1 VKVLETASTEGP
13 ERPTSPS
20 LRESPNVLAPASPA
34 DVMRRIPT
42 PARTTS
48 RRASFRIV
56 RTTDR
61 HADSVARVIRR
72 AHDVADDELCLS
84 CPTPA
89 MVRRQI
95 RRFPEGQFVAVR
107 GHGDDERVLGVAML
121 MRTDR
126 PPSAKPKPWL
136 RMIGG
141 LGLRNHVPDGRW
153 LYGVEIA
160 VDPDAQGQ
168 GVGSALYRRRLELV
182 RELGLEGMY
191 AGGMLKGYRRFR
203 SRMSPREYAERVR
216 SGEIED
222 PTVTMQLRRGFR
234 AAGVIEDYVDD
245 EEAGN
250 CAMLI
255 VWRPQPDGSVVRRRI
270 VGDGSERRVA
280 SRRPSTSAADV
291 PGAATPASPAPAP
304 AAPPTAPAAS
314 TVGRA
319 ASKRATAGA
328 KARSEPGSAS

>member
-1 VKVLETASTEGP
+1 
-13 ERPTSPS
+13 
-20 LRESPNVLAPASPA
+20 
-34 DVMRRIPT
+34 
-42 PARTTS
+42 
-48 RRASFRIV
+48 
-56 RTTDR
+56 
-61 HADSVARVIRR
+61 
-72 AHDVADDELCLS
+72 
-84 CPTPA
+84 

-107 GHGDDERVLGVAML
+107 GQGDEERVLGVAML

-141 LGLRNHVPDGRW
+141 LGLRNHVANGRW
-153 LYGVEIA
+153 LYGVEMA

-203 SRMSPREYAERVR
+203 NRMSPREYAERVR

-234 AAGVIEDYVDD
+234 AAGVIEDYEDDD
-245 EEAGN
+245 ESGN

-255 VWRPQPDGSVVRRRI
+255 VWRPQVDGSVVQRR
-270 VGDGSERRVA
+270 VAGDGSERRSA
-280 SRRPSTSAADV
+280 SERPPRPATAAIASATTA
-291 PGAATPASPAPAP
+291 PPAPPVAP
-304 AAPPTAPAAS
+304 AAPAAPTAR
-314 TVGRA
+314 RA
-319 ASKRATAGA
+319 ASKRAAAAA

>member
-1 VKVLETASTEGP
+1 
-13 ERPTSPS
+13 
-20 LRESPNVLAPASPA
+20 
-34 DVMRRIPT
+34 
-42 PARTTS
+42 
-48 RRASFRIV
+48 
-56 RTTDR
+56 
-61 HADSVARVIRR
+61 
-72 AHDVADDELCLS
+72 
-84 CPTPA
+84 

-107 GHGDDERVLGVAML
+107 GYGDEERVLGVAML

-141 LGLRNHVPDGRW
+141 LGLRNHVASGRW
-153 LYGVEIA
+153 LYGVEMA

-182 RELGLEGMY
+182 RELGLDGMY

-203 SRMSPREYAERVR
+203 NRMSPREYAERVR

-234 AAGVIEDYVDD
+234 AAGVIEDYEDD
-245 EEAGN
+245 DEAGN

-255 VWRPQPDGSVVRRRI
+255 VWRPQPDGSAVQRR
-270 VGDGSERRVA
+270 VMAEGSERRSA
-280 SRRPSTSAADV
+280 SERPLRTATAALAA
-291 PGAATPASPAPAP
+291 PPAPPAPPATPAAPAVRR
-304 AAPPTAPAAS
+304 TAS
-314 TVGRA
+314 QRA
-319 ASKRATAGA
+319 AAAA

>member
-1 VKVLETASTEGP
+1 
-13 ERPTSPS
+13 
-20 LRESPNVLAPASPA
+20 
-34 DVMRRIPT
+34 MRRLPT
-42 PARTTS
+42 PARTS
-48 RRASFRIV
+48 QHRPSFRIV
-56 RTTDR
+56 RTADR
-61 HADSVARVIRR
+61 HASSVARVIRR
-72 AHDVADDELCLS
+72 AHEVADDELCLS

-107 GHGDDERVLGVAML
+107 GEGDEERVLGVAML

-141 LGLRNHVPDGRW
+141 MGLRNHVASGRW
-153 LYGVEIA
+153 LYGVEMA

-203 SRMSPREYAERVR
+203 NRMTPREYADRVR

-234 AAGVIEDYVDD
+234 AAGVIEDYEDD
-245 EEAGN
+245 DEAGN

-255 VWRPQPDGSVVRRRI
+255 VWRPQPDGSAVQRSVV
-270 VGDGSERRVA
+270 VDGSERRSVSTVLRTA
-280 SRRPSTSAADV
+280 SK
-291 PGAATPASPAPAP
+291 GAA
-304 AAPPTAPAAS
+304 AA
-314 TVGRA
+314 
-319 ASKRATAGA
+319 A
-328 KARSEPGSAS
+328 KGRSEPGSAS

>member
-1 VKVLETASTEGP
+1 
-13 ERPTSPS
+13 
-20 LRESPNVLAPASPA
+20 
-34 DVMRRIPT
+34 MRRIPT
-42 PARTTS
+42 PARTTP

-56 RTTDR
+56 RTADR
-61 HADSVARVIRR
+61 HAESVARVIRR
-72 AHDVADDELCLS
+72 AHEVADDELCLS

-107 GHGDDERVLGVAML
+107 GYGDEERVLGVAML

-141 LGLRNHVPDGRW
+141 LGLRNHVASGRW
-153 LYGVEIA
+153 LYGVEMA

-182 RELGLEGMY
+182 RELGLDGMY

-203 SRMSPREYAERVR
+203 NRMSPREYAERVR

-234 AAGVIEDYVDD
+234 AAGVIEDYEDD
-245 EEAGN
+245 DEAGN

-255 VWRPQPDGSVVRRRI
+255 VWRPQPDGSAVQRR
-270 VGDGSERRVA
+270 VMADGSERRSA
-280 SRRPSTSAADV
+280 SERPPRTATAALAA
-291 PGAATPASPAPAP
+291 PPAPPAPPATPAAPAVRR
-304 AAPPTAPAAS
+304 TAS
-314 TVGRA
+314 QRA
-319 ASKRATAGA
+319 AAAA